1 MVSYSIILPF
11 VILRSE
17 TALGEL
23 YGTSI
28 LEHHHFNQAVA
39 ILNSEVTIKILVFAS
54 LLYTHCQ

>member
-1 MVSYSIILPF
+1 MISFLIVLSF

-39 ILNSEVTIKILVFAS
+39 ILNSEVTTKSLVFGS
-54 LLYTHCQ
+54 LLYTYCQ